1 MTRAVEKPK
10 TPVIWDVELP
20 QDRALRR
27 TGERLRGAVTD
38 LPLRYAPFFAR
49 LAQLWEA
56 PQEQVVSELT
66 RAKDPQSWQRSLLPG
81 LKTFDLRLGPGGV
94 RGRARLLRFAPGARF
109 PKHRHHGGE
118 SVLVLEGSYADGDG
132 REVGPGQLQTMPEGS
147 EHELVILGR
156 SPCIAAVSERGLEF
170 TGPLLRWASK
180 LLG

>member
-1 MTRAVEKPK
+1 
-10 TPVIWDVELP
+10 
-20 QDRALRR
+20 
-27 TGERLRGAVTD
+27 VTD

-56 PQEQVVSELT
+56 RQEQVVSELA
-66 RAKDPQSWQRSLLPG
+66 RAKNPRSWHRSLLPG
-81 LKTFDLRLGPGGV
+81 LRTFDLRLGP
-94 RGRARLLRFAPGARF
+94 RGDRDRALLLRFAPGARF

-156 SPCIAAVSERGLEF
+156 SPCVAAVSERGLEF
-170 TGPLLRWASK
+170 TGPLMRWASK